1 MELSYKF
8 DRGDGCLMTYT
19 FIARDRFI
27 TKALGELYT
36 DDKDKYNYKKTL
48 YKLIYGVCSASD
60 LEYLTDLYNVETV
73 SEITD
78 KVISNVDTRFGRK
91 FEKAKLKDYVL
102 ELFKNFNISK
112 IAEKV
117 KDEITDL
124 LYDDAYNAFDEE
136 MNSEEND
143 DYDFDD

>member
-8 DRGDGCLMTYT
+8 DKGDGYLMPYT
-19 FIARDRFI
+19 FIAKDRFVA
-27 TKALGELYT
+27 KALGELYT

-48 YKLIYGVCSASD
+48 YKLIYGVCSTND

-73 SEITD
+73 SEIVD
-78 KVISNVDTRFGRK
+78 KVMSNVDTRFAKK

-102 ELFKNFNISK
+102 ELFKNFDISK

-136 MNSEEND
+136 INGVEND